1 MSARQSEF
9 DSSDNEL
16 NPTNTPPTVNTPIF
30 PVAGAGAGTP
40 NVYGSGYPGYP
51 GYGYGGF
58 QPGYGSPMSFIPPPL
73 MMMMMMRQAMLRS
86 GAISP
91 YGGMYGQPQINI
103 TAVRNVLMAV
113 ASSLQELERQ
123 NNNNNQAVNVQ
134 Q

>member
-16 NPTNTPPTVNTPIF
+16 NPTNPPTTVGVGTPTF
-30 PVAGAGAGTP
+30 PDSGAGTP
-40 NVYGSGYPGYP
+40 NVYGGSGYPGYP

-73 MMMMMMRQAMLRS
+73 MMIMMMRQAMLRS
-86 GAISP
+86 GAITP
-91 YGGMYGQPQINI
+91 YGGMYGQPQVNI

-113 ASSLQELERQ
+113 ANSLQELDRQ
-123 NNNNNQAVNVQ
+123 NNQAVNIQ